1 MRRRIYICAFLFN
14 ISLLMHHTSPVF
26 SAQEKNTIKE
36 SSEVEVISNPKFPI
50 YKDGLKIRLVFSEE
64 LSIGQIEGD
73 ENYMFGGSVYFNTDE
88 KGNFFVTDWDS
99 KKILKYNPQGKYLL
113 TIGRLGQGPG
123 EFQSVSV
130 ARFDKDGFLYV
141 TDIINHRISFFNK
154 DGEFIRQIPL
164 SERFIDLYINSNGD
178 YVAKKFGMTQDE
190 IARKQISVF
199 GLFDSELEMIKEI
212 YTDEIE
218 MPSLSGSDEAS
229 IVQYLANSYSILV
242 FKPEGWLVLNEN
254 DLTYFGYP
262 DDYEINI
269 YSQQGKLQ
277 KIIKRDY
284 EPFRINKKDKEFY
297 IKYIGESLSSSGNIP
312 QGTFKKALAK
322 MKFPQYKPAFQKF
335 ILMENGWLFVIVDS
349 TPNEYALIDLFDQEG
364 KYIAQFESTIST
376 ERMFFNNGKAYAVAV
391 ENDYKFV
398 KRYSYEIQEYKF
410 NE

>member
-1 MRRRIYICAFLFN
+1 
-14 ISLLMHHTSPVF
+14 MHHTSPVF

-50 YKDGLKIRLVFSEE
+50 YKNGIKLRIVFKEE

-73 ENYMFGGSVYFNTDE
+73 ENYMFFAGISLNTDDE
-88 KGNFFVTDWDS
+88 GNFYVTDYDKS
-99 KKILKYNPQGKYLL
+99 SILKYSPDGNFILA
-113 TIGRLGQGPG
+113 IGRKGQGPG

-190 IARKQISVF
+190 KTRKQISVF
-199 GLFDSELEMIKEI
+199 GLFDSELEMINEI
-212 YTDEIE
+212 YTDEME
-218 MPSLSGSDEAS
+218 MPLLSGSDEAS

-242 FKPEGWLVLNEN
+242 FKPQGWLVLDEN

-312 QGTFKKALAK
+312 QGTFKKALEK

-349 TPNEYALIDLFDQEG
+349 IPYEYALIDLFDQKG
-364 KYIAQFESTIST
+364 KYIAQFESTIPT
-376 ERMFFNNGKAYAVAV
+376 EGIFFNNGKAYAVV
-391 ENDYKFV
+391 TESDYKFV